1 MVSNNNRQ
9 KDGQK
14 ANKENKDKKKSLFQ
28 LIQDMTVSEK
38 IKLAMKG
45 DKEARTILIQDGN
58 RMVQLAVLDNPRI
71 TESEIVNIS
80 RSRNVDDEVLRR
92 IANSREWSK
101 LYQVRVSLVN
111 NPKTPVAVAMRFV
124 STLMTS
130 DLKSLAASKSVP
142 SAVSTAAKRII
153 SRK

>member
-14 ANKENKDKKKSLFQ
+14 TNKENKGKKKSLFQ
-28 LIQDMTVSEK
+28 LIQDMTVSDK

-124 STLMTS
+124 SMLMTS

>member
-1 MVSNNNRQ
+1 MPEKKEEK
-9 KDGQK
+9 KDEK
-14 ANKENKDKKKSLFQ
+14 REKKSLFQ
-28 LIQDMTVSEK
+28 LIQDMTVAEK

-71 TESEIVNIS
+71 TESEIVNIC

-111 NPKTPVAVAMRFV
+111 NPRTPVAVSMRFV
-124 STLMTS
+124 STLMAN
-130 DLKSLAASKSVP
+130 DLKMLATSKSVP
-142 SAVSTAAKRII
+142 TAIVTAAKRAIAK
-153 SRK
+153 R